1 MSFTTNLEQGIKDSL
16 VVFLALP
23 TPTNKDGY
31 SSNLTY
37 VYSVA

>member
-1 MSFTTNLEQGIKDSL
+1 MTFITNLEEGIKDSM
-16 VVFLALP
+16 VIFLALP

-37 VYSVA
+37 VYYVA